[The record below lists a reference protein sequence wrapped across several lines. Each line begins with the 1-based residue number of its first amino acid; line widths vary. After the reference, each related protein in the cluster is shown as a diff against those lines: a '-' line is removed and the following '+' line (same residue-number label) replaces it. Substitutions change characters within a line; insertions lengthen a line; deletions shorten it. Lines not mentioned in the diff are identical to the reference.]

1 MKLDNNILDRVER
14 DSKYIENI
22 VKDISNKEI
31 GFIDDY
37 IEKIKISLDEE
48 DLSIDELNTVLI
60 RLCSFYYF
68 LVDKQESASIKGD
81 IASMVRNEKYN
92 SSFLESQGTIA
103 KKQALAESDSMGE
116 HIVSKIYFSVYKTLK
131 YKRESVNTLIDA
143 IKKIVTSK
151 VKELELVGRC
161 G

>member
-1 MKLDNNILDRVER
+1 MRVDNNILDKIER

-22 VKDISNKEI
+22 VREISNKEI

-48 DLSIDELNTVLI
+48 DLSINELNTILI

-81 IASMVRNEKYN
+81 IASMVRDERYN

-103 KKQALAESDSMGE
+103 KKQALAESNSME
-116 HIVSKIYFSVYKTLK
+116 ENIVSKIYNSVYKTLK
-131 YKRESVNTLIDA
+131 YKRESVSTLIDA
-143 IKKIVTSK
+143 IKKVISSK
-151 VKELELVGRC
+151 VIELGR

>member
-1 MKLDNNILDRVER
+1 MKVDNNILDKIER

-22 VKDISNKEI
+22 VREISNKEI

-48 DLSIDELNTVLI
+48 DLSINELNTILI

-81 IASMVRNEKYN
+81 IASMVRDERYN
-92 SSFLESQGTIA
+92 SSFLESQDTIA
-103 KKQALAESDSMGE
+103 KKQALAESNSME
-116 HIVSKIYFSVYKTLK
+116 ENIVSKIYNSVYKTLK
-131 YKRESVNTLIDA
+131 YKRESVSTLIDA
-143 IKKIVTSK
+143 IKKVISSK
-151 VKELELVGRC
+151 VIELGR

>member
-1 MKLDNNILDRVER
+1 MKVDNNILDKIER

-22 VKDISNKEI
+22 VREISNKEI

-48 DLSIDELNTVLI
+48 DLSINELNTILI

-81 IASMVRNEKYN
+81 IASMVRDEKYN

-103 KKQALAESDSMGE
+103 KKQALAESNSME
-116 HIVSKIYFSVYKTLK
+116 ENIVSKIYNSVYKTLK
-131 YKRESVNTLIDA
+131 YKRESVSTLIDA
-143 IKKIVTSK
+143 IKKVISSK
-151 VKELELVGRC
+151 VIELGR

>member
-1 MKLDNNILDRVER
+1 MKVDNNILDKIER

-22 VKDISNKEI
+22 VREISNKEI

-48 DLSIDELNTVLI
+48 DLSIDELNTILI

-81 IASMVRNEKYN
+81 IASMVRDERYN

-103 KKQALAESDSMGE
+103 KKQALAESNSME
-116 HIVSKIYFSVYKTLK
+116 ENIVSKIYNSVYKTLK
-131 YKRESVNTLIDA
+131 YKRESVSTLIDA
-143 IKKIVTSK
+143 IKKVISSK
-151 VKELELVGRC
+151 VIELGR

>member
-1 MKLDNNILDRVER
+1 MKVDNNILDKIER

-22 VKDISNKEI
+22 VREISNKEI

-48 DLSIDELNTVLI
+48 DLSINELNTILI

-81 IASMVRNEKYN
+81 IASMVRDERYN

-103 KKQALAESDSMGE
+103 KKQALAESNSME
-116 HIVSKIYFSVYKTLK
+116 ENIVSKIYNSVYKTLK

-143 IKKIVTSK
+143 IKKVISSK
-151 VKELELVGRC
+151 VIELGR

>member
-1 MKLDNNILDRVER
+1 MKVDNNILDKIER

-22 VKDISNKEI
+22 VREISNKEI

-48 DLSIDELNTVLI
+48 DLSINELNTILI

-81 IASMVRNEKYN
+81 IASMVRDERYN

-103 KKQALAESDSMGE
+103 KKQALAESNSME
-116 HIVSKIYFSVYKTLK
+116 ENIISKIYNSVYKTLK
-131 YKRESVNTLIDA
+131 YKRESVSTLIDA
-143 IKKIVTSK
+143 IKKVISSK
-151 VKELELVGRC
+151 VIELGR